1 MESPA
6 FAQLVG
12 KLTEALGQSMDSS
25 RRVGEGVLLETTD
38 GFLYGFIEDPGA
50 VSLATGDRLL
60 AESKGGPKRLVLF
73 SSSRLPLA
81 VTERLMRAGASVV
94 EGARFSELVRGLGL
108 GEYLGLEPR
117 PERPGGERR
126 LLPSARV
133 LDELITRAKNWLD
146 WGVPALALRFYRQA
160 NDLKPAFAPARIGI
174 ASSLL
179 ALGLVP
185 EAEAAY
191 REVLAG
197 DPRSIDARLGLAAAK
212 GVAGDTAGEL
222 EAYRAM
228 LAEEPDRITVRAHLV
243 AALASHHRWS
253 ELRTEVEIL
262 LRRVP
267 EDPRLRL
274 LRSLALE
281 HTESAR
287 EAAAERT
294 KARELGLTPEAERAI
309 CRELGLPS
317 PSLPP
322 SPATALL
329 LSAASARAARSA
341 EKAAAVPAKH
351 RRRPSPPPTRTRKKA
366 RSRKAQ

>member
-1 MESPA
+1 VESPA

-12 KLTEALGQSMDSS
+12 KLTESLGQSMDSS
-25 RRVGEGVLLETTD
+25 RRVGEGILLETTD

-60 AESKGGPKRLVLF
+60 GESKGGPRRLVLF
-73 SSSRLPLA
+73 SPSRLPLA
-81 VTERLMRAGASVV
+81 VTERLLRAGASVV

-108 GEYLGLEPR
+108 GAYIGIEPR
-117 PERPGGERR
+117 PERAGGERR

-133 LDELITRAKNWLD
+133 LDEIVTRARNWLD

-160 NDLKPAFAPARIGI
+160 NELKPAFAPARIGI

-179 ALGLVP
+179 ALGLVTD
-185 EAEAAY
+185 AEAAY
-191 REVLAG
+191 REVLAS
-197 DPRSIDARLGLAAAK
+197 DPNSLDAQLGLAAAK
-212 GVAGDTAGEL
+212 GVTGDTAGEL
-222 EAYRAM
+222 EAYREM
-228 LAEEPDRITVRAHLV
+228 LSQEPDRITVRAHLV
-243 AALASHHRWS
+243 AALASHHRWA
-253 ELRTEVEIL
+253 ELRPEVETL

-274 LRSLALE
+274 LRSFALE

-287 EAAAERT
+287 EASAERA

-309 CRELGLPS
+309 CRELGLPA
-317 PSLPP
+317 PSLPLTP
-322 SPATALL
+322 APQSPPASVTAPEERPPAPPKKVRKARRP
-329 LSAASARAARSA
+329 AAPKARA
-341 EKAAAVPAKH
+341 
-351 RRRPSPPPTRTRKKA
+351 RPRPVA

>member
-1 MESPA
+1 
-6 FAQLVG
+6 
-12 KLTEALGQSMDSS
+12 MDSS
-25 RRVGEGVLLETTD
+25 RRVGEGILLETTD

-60 AESKGGPKRLVLF
+60 VESKGGPKRLVLF
-73 SSSRLPLA
+73 SPSRLPLA
-81 VTERLMRAGASVV
+81 VTERLLRAGASVV
-94 EGARFSELVRGLGL
+94 EGSRFTELVRGLGL
-108 GEYLGLEPR
+108 GEYLGIEPR
-117 PERPGGERR
+117 PERSGGERR
-126 LLPSARV
+126 LLPSAKV
-133 LDELITRAKNWLD
+133 LDEIVSRARNWLD

-160 NDLKPAFAPARIGI
+160 NDLKPAFAPARVGI

-179 ALGLVP
+179 ALGLIP

-191 REVLAG
+191 REVLST
-197 DPRSIDARLGLAAAK
+197 DPKSVDARLGLAAAK

-228 LAEEPDRITVRAHLV
+228 LAEEPDRLTVRAHLV
-243 AALASHHRWS
+243 AALASHHRWA
-253 ELRTEVEIL
+253 ELRPEVETL

-274 LRSLALE
+274 LRSFALE

-287 EAAAERT
+287 EASAERA

-309 CRELGLPS
+309 CRELGLPIPALPKS
-317 PSLPP
+317 PSASRPP
-322 SPATALL
+322 PET
-329 LSAASARAARSA
+329 
-341 EKAAAVPAKH
+341 
-351 RRRPSPPPTRTRKKA
+351 PPPTVRPPRRAKPTRPRPRVRAATASPRPRTKS